1 MQPTH
6 RSKPRALAGC
16 AAALGAALAFAA
28 TAQASFTQEPGSPFA
43 VGANPYGVLV
53 SDFNADNRPDVVA
66 INGTSSTASVL
77 LRQPAGGFAQETGS
91 PISVGGGPNFGA
103 VADFNGD
110 NRPDFA
116 VANYVGGTVSVL
128 LRLPGGGFVT
138 EGAPAA
144 PKATAVA
151 AADFNADGRPDLA
164 VTNYAGTVT
173 ILLRKLG
180 GGFTAEPAVPA
191 GVLPRNIAT
200 ADFNGDGR
208 PDLAVTNYGGANVTI
223 LLRKASGGFE
233 QDVGSPVAVGPSPA
247 GIVAADFNSDGRP
260 DLAVANFGSDTVSLL
275 LRQAGGGFVAGQAV
289 TVGVHPLGVA
299 TADFNRDGLPDLV
312 TTNNNGPASA
322 VTILLGREGGGY
334 APDPSSPVPT
344 ASGAYGV
351 GIADFDADGRADL
364 AVSNDGSS
372 NVTILLNSTPG
383 PTPLTPVMK
392 PPPTAPI
399 TTATPPPIITPP
411 PPPAI
416 NVRLILS
423 WTVTERAV
431 TLNSAL
437 VRDVPVGATVR
448 LVCGRCTG
456 NQTVTAKRAGGVTLS
471 KLRGR
476 KFRRGDA
483 FSLTITKPGYVGQ
496 ALTRTVK
503 RYGRTDKAIR
513 QAARGPFSE
522 IRRCVPAGTTKPA
535 DRC

>member
-1 MQPTH
+1 MQQT
-6 RSKPRALAGC
+6 PRVLAG
-16 AAALGAALAFAA
+16 ALGAALACAA
-28 TAQASFTQEPGSPFA
+28 TPAHASFTQEPGSPFA

-53 SDFNADNRPDVVA
+53 SDFNADTRPDVVA
-66 INGTSSTASVL
+66 INGTSSTVSVL

-91 PISVGGGPNFGA
+91 PIGVGGGPNFGA
-103 VADFNGD
+103 IADFNGD

-128 LRLPGGGFVT
+128 LRLPGGGFAT

-151 AADFNADGRPDLA
+151 AADFNGDNRPDLA
-164 VTNYAGTVT
+164 VTNYGGSVT

-180 GGFTAEPAVPA
+180 GGFTAETPVPA

-208 PDLAVTNYGGANVTI
+208 PDLAVTNYGSANVTI
-223 LLRKASGGFE
+223 LLRKAAGGFE
-233 QDVGSPVAVGPSPA
+233 QEVGSPVAVGPSPA
-247 GIVAADFNSDGRP
+247 GIVAADFNGDSRP

-275 LRQAGGGFVAGQAV
+275 LRQAGGGFAAGQLV
-289 TVGVHPLGVA
+289 TVGVRPLGVA

-351 GIADFDADGRADL
+351 AVADFDADGRPDL

-372 NVTILLNSTPG
+372 NVTILLNSTPD
-383 PTPLTPVMK
+383 PTPPPLPPVMK
-392 PPPTAPI
+392 PPPV
-399 TTATPPPIITPP
+399 TTTPPVVTP

-416 NVRLILS
+416 NARLILS

-431 TLNSAL
+431 TLNSAIL
-437 VRDVPVGATVR
+437 RDVPVGATVR
-448 LVCGRCTG
+448 LVCGPCKG

-483 FSLTITKPGYVGQ
+483 FSLTITKAGYVGQ
-496 ALTRTVK
+496 VLTRTVK
-503 RYGRTDKAIR
+503 RYGRTDRAIR

-522 IRRCVPAGTTKPA
+522 TRRCIAPGTTRPA
-535 DRC
+535 ARC